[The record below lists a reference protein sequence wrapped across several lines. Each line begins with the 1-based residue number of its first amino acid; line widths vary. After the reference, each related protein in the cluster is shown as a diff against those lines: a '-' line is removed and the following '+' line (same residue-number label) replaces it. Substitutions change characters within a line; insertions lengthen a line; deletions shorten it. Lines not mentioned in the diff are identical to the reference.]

1 MNIYQPYT
9 YLVGWSNLNVWYY
22 GVRWRK
28 LCNPADLWKSYF
40 TSSKY
45 VSEFRLQNGEP
56 DVIQIR
62 KVFTTKEEAKVW
74 EDIVLRRM
82 KLSTRSNFLN
92 KSNNNSFR
100 GIARFKNKQVPWNK
114 GTSGIFSHTQKSKD
128 AISSGLTGIKRTVE
142 FKKLISKL
150 HTGRIRITDGVNVK
164 SIRPT
169 DIIPDGWHIGSS
181 RVIDAKI
188 SDTLS
193 GKSKPPRTKQ
203 HSENISSSTKGKP
216 KKKVSEA
223 RTGGRHIHNPDTK
236 VSSYLCKGKD
246 MPEGFVYGRLPLLN
260 LIS

>member
-1 MNIYQPYT
+1 
-9 YLVGWSNLNVWYY
+9 
-22 GVRWRK
+22 
-28 LCNPADLWKSYF
+28 
-40 TSSKY
+40 